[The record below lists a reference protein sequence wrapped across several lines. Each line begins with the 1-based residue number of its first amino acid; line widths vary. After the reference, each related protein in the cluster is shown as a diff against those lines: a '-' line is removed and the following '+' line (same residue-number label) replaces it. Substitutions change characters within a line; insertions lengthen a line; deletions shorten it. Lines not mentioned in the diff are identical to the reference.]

1 MQVDQTF
8 RFNSM
13 NLFQEKMPG
22 SQALDG
28 QTNSNVH
35 SQACASMSEIVM
47 ERASNILEM
56 AEREKRKVW
65 VLWSGGIDTTT
76 IVVAFCAL
84 AEKNRSLRD
93 MITICHS
100 VRSQAEYPQFY
111 KDTVLNFDTMII
123 SHHVRDILSHNAEDG
138 PILVTGDPAD
148 VIFGSHVMSQCLL
161 DPPTLKRGGPFSP
174 LFAKLEASWT
184 IFADFMVYKGL
195 LSEAAKTPWI
205 QWIQPFVDKSPIP
218 VVTVFDFL
226 WWCSYGFKY
235 QHDLNRIFYNNTH
248 ETIPE
253 EMVNQVFNFYDT
265 MAFSQWSYHFHQSKM
280 RSKKV
285 WASYKHALK
294 DFIRGYTKDQEYYA
308 AKLNVQSVS
317 NSWGF
322 EHGMDNNYNLL
333 R

>member
-1 MQVDQTF
+1 
-8 RFNSM
+8 
-13 NLFQEKMPG
+13 MPG
-22 SQALDG
+22 SQALDS
-28 QTNSNVH
+28 QPNVH
-35 SQACASMSEIVM
+35 SLACASMSDIVM

-56 AEREKRKVW
+56 AQREKRKVR
-65 VLWSGGIDTTT
+65 VLWSGGIDTTAM
-76 IVVAFCAL
+76 VVAFSAL
-84 AEKNRSLRD
+84 ADKNSSLRNL
-93 MITICHS
+93 ITICHCA
-100 VRSQAEYPQFY
+100 RAKAEYPQFY
-111 KDTVLNFDTMII
+111 NDTVLKFETMVIP
-123 SHHVRDILSHNAEDG
+123 HHVRDILSYNIEDG

-174 LFAKLEASWT
+174 LFMKLEARWT

-195 LSEAAKTPWI
+195 LSEPAKAHWI

-235 QHDLNRIFYNNTH
+235 QHDLNRIFYNNNH

-253 EMVNQVFNFYDT
+253 EMVSRVFNFYDT
-265 MAFSQWSYHFHQSKM
+265 MVFSQWSYHFHQSKM
-280 RSKKV
+280 RSKMV

-294 DFIRGYTKDQEYYA
+294 DFIRGYTNDQKYYA
-308 AKLNVQSVS
+308 AKLNIQSGS

-322 EHGMDNNYNLL
+322 EHGMDNHYNLL

>member
-35 SQACASMSEIVM
+35 SQASASMSGIVM

-56 AEREKRKVW
+56 AEKERRKVW
-65 VLWSGGIDTTT
+65 VLWSGGIDTTAM
-76 IVVAFCAL
+76 VVAFCAL
-84 AEKNRSLRD
+84 AEKKRSLRD
-93 MITICHS
+93 LITICHS

-123 SHHVRDILSHNAEDG
+123 SHHVRDILSNNTEDG

-195 LSEAAKTPWI
+195 LSGYVSFAL
-205 QWIQPFVDKSPIP
+205 
-218 VVTVFDFL
+218 VTFAP
-226 WWCSYGFKY
+226 
-235 QHDLNRIFYNNTH
+235 T
-248 ETIPE
+248 
-253 EMVNQVFNFYDT
+253 
-265 MAFSQWSYHFHQSKM
+265 
-280 RSKKV
+280 
-285 WASYKHALK
+285 
-294 DFIRGYTKDQEYYA
+294 
-308 AKLNVQSVS
+308 
-317 NSWGF
+317 
-322 EHGMDNNYNLL
+322 
-333 R
+333 